1 MCIQRLRTD
10 DRSIVFRG
18 WMIVEPAA
26 SVDMSVRVA
35 GSRTSDYDYALP
47 PERIAQ
53 RAVEPR
59 DASRLL
65 VVDRATGSLSHRTFR
80 DIAELIPPGD
90 AIVVNTTRV
99 FRARLLGHRDSGGP
113 AEILLLR
120 PVDDTHFEAMI
131 HPGGKLR
138 PGRFVTIAP
147 GFRVE
152 IVDTT
157 PRRTRIVRLHTE
169 GSVHAAIE
177 QHGHVPLPPYIER
190 ADEQDDAARYQTV
203 YAEQAGSVAA
213 PTAGLHFTPE
223 LLTRLAQ
230 RGVERVDV
238 LLHVGPGTF
247 RPVQDDDPALHVMH
261 EEWFH
266 VSEDAARR
274 MNEVRARGNKLWAV
288 GTTSVRT
295 LESAATPDGVVEPMQ
310 RETSIFLRPPY
321 TFRGVDHLITNFHLP
336 RSTLLML
343 VAAFAGYDL
352 TMQAYK
358 TALAEQY
365 RFYSYGDAMCVI

>member
-1 MCIQRLRTD
+1 
-10 DRSIVFRG
+10 
-18 WMIVEPAA
+18 MIAEQPASEDV
-26 SVDMSVRVA
+26 SVLPA
-35 GSRTSDYDYALP
+35 GSRTSDYDYVLP
-47 PERIAQ
+47 QDRIAQ

-65 VVDRATGSLSHRTFR
+65 VVDRASGALTHRTFR
-80 DIAELIPPGD
+80 DIADLIPSGD

-120 PVDDTHFEAMI
+120 PVDETHFEAMI

-138 PGRFVTIAP
+138 PGRFVNIAP
-147 GFRVE
+147 DFRVE

-157 PRRTRIVRLHTE
+157 PRRTRIVRLHAA
-169 GSVHAAIE
+169 GDVHAAIE
-177 QHGHVPLPPYIER
+177 QYGHVPLPPYIER
-190 ADEQDDAARYQTV
+190 ADESIDATRYQTV
-203 YAEQAGSVAA
+203 YAEQTGSVAA
-213 PTAGLHFTPE
+213 PTAGLHFTAE
-223 LLTRLAQ
+223 LLRRLAD
-230 RGVERVDV
+230 RGVHRANV

-261 EEWFH
+261 EEWCQI
-266 VSEDAARR
+266 SEDSTRLL
-274 MNEVRARGNKLWAV
+274 NDTRARGGRIWAV

-295 LESAATPDGVVEPMQ
+295 LETAADGAGHIHPTQ
-310 RETSIFLRPPY
+310 RETNIFLRPPY
-321 TFRGVDHLITNFHLP
+321 AFRGVDHLVTNFHLP

-343 VAAFAGYDL
+343 VAAFAGYEL
-352 TMQAYK
+352 TMQAYR
-358 TALAEQY
+358 TAVAEQY